1 MQPTLCS
8 RCHKNMAVV
17 FIQKIEQ
24 GQTKNEGLCLKCAK
38 ELGIKPVEDMMQK
51 MGITDEDLEGLTNEM
66 MSAFGGAEGL
76 EGLMPQEESE
86 EEDEEGK
93 TATFPFLNKLFGS
106 SPSTPPSSPGEG
118 GRSSSGREEKTT
130 GKSERQP
137 KRKFLENY
145 CISLSQKAAD
155 GKLDCIVG
163 REEEIQR
170 TIQILNRRQKNNPCL
185 IGEPGVGKTAIAE
198 GLAQRIYEKQVP
210 YKLLEKEVY
219 LLDLTALVAGTQFRG
234 QFESRMKG
242 LIEEIKKLG
251 NIILVID
258 EVHNLVGAG
267 DAEGS
272 MNAANILKPAL
283 SRGEIQVIG
292 ATTLTEYRKHIEKDS
307 ALERR
312 FQPVVVEEPSI
323 EDAVKIIEGVAP
335 YYEKYH
341 FVSVSKELCRQAVL
355 MSERYINDRFLPDK
369 AIDLIDEACS
379 DVNLHN
385 QSLAREGEV
394 RKELDALAKERDTLV
409 ADANDREYKRQN
421 NLKTNEQRQAECRR
435 DLAKLSG
442 EHDALSSVG
451 DQEAGLRDNER
462 EQARLQRELNNLIR
476 DRETM
481 ISAGQEDDQ
490 YARLASI
497 KSREVQ
503 LQEELDRLD
512 AQSAPP
518 LTVEHLARVI
528 ELWTKIPAS
537 SIQEAEYERLAKLE
551 DRLKSHVIGQDE
563 AVHAVSA
570 AVRRGRVGIASKRKP
585 VSFIFVG
592 STGVGKTELVKRLSQ
607 DLFHS
612 PESLIRLDMSEFME
626 KFSVSRIIG
635 SPPGYVGYDEAGQLT
650 EKVRRKPYCV
660 VLFDEIEKAH
670 PDVLNILLQIL
681 DDGHITDAQGRNV
694 NFENTV
700 IVMTSNAGS
709 DTKSSGSVG
718 FGGSAND
725 QGRERAMKALESFL
739 RPEFINR
746 VDEIVYFNKL
756 SEENFKEIAGIMLGE
771 LRDAMAGKEIVFSW
785 DDSLLD
791 YLVKQSYSLTY
802 GARNLRRQIQKDL
815 EDAITTYLIDHYQQS
830 ITHIKATVQD
840 GAVTLQTQEDVETAV
855 LLPPVPVGEH
865 QE

>member
-8 RCHKNMAVV
+8 RCHKNVAVI
-17 FIQKIEQ
+17 FIQKME
-24 GQTKNEGLCLKCAK
+24 GGATKSEGLCLKCAK

-51 MGITDEDLEGLTNEM
+51 MGISDEDLEGLTNEM
-66 MSAFGGAEGL
+66 MSAFGGAEGM
-76 EGLMPQEESE
+76 EGLVPAEDGDD
-86 EEDEEGK
+86 EEDEGK

-106 SPSTPPSSPGEG
+106 AQSPQAQPPE
-118 GRSSSGREEKTT
+118 REQPRQGDGKEKK
-130 GKSERQP
+130 GDKPP

-145 CISLSQKAAD
+145 CISLTQKAAD
-155 GKLDCIVG
+155 GKLDRIIG
-163 REEEIQR
+163 RDEEIQR

-198 GLAQRIYEKQVP
+198 GLAQKIYQRDVP
-210 YKLLEKEVY
+210 YKLLDKEVY

-258 EVHNLVGAG
+258 EVHNIVGAG

-292 ATTLTEYRKHIEKDS
+292 ATTLTEYRKYIEKDS

-312 FQPVVVEEPSI
+312 FQPVMVEEPSI
-323 EDAVKIIEGVAP
+323 EDSVKIIQGIAP
-335 YYEKYH
+335 YYEKFH
-341 FVSVSKELCRQAVL
+341 FVSISPEMCRLAVT
-355 MSERYINDRFLPDK
+355 MSERYITDRFLPDK

-385 QSLAREGEV
+385 KTLAREVEV
-394 RKELDALAKERDTLV
+394 KKEIESLEKERERLMV
-409 ADANDREYKRQN
+409 EANDRDYKRQTA
-421 NLKTNEQRQAECRR
+421 LKNNEQRQTELRR
-435 DLAKLSG
+435 ELAKLNA
-442 EHDALSSVG
+442 EHDSLMGNPATTEALSANEQRQSNFRRELG
-451 DQEAGLRDNER
+451 SLAEER
-462 EQARLQRELNNLIR
+462 EKLLSDEGSSKDYENL
-476 DRETM
+476 
-481 ISAGQEDDQ
+481 A
-490 YARLASI
+490 AI
-497 KSREVQ
+497 KSREMQ
-503 LQEELDRLD
+503 LQDELAKLE

-518 LTVEHLARVI
+518 LTVEHLAHVI

-537 SIQEAEYERLAKLE
+537 QIQEAEYERLARLE
-551 DRLKSHVIGQDE
+551 DRLKEHIIGQDE
-563 AVHAVSA
+563 AVHAVA
-570 AVRRGRVGIASKRKP
+570 TAVRRGRVGIASKRKP

-592 STGVGKTELVKRLSQ
+592 STGVGKTELVKRLAM
-607 DLFHS
+607 DMFHS

-626 KFSVSRIIG
+626 KFAVSRIIG

-660 VLFDEIEKAH
+660 ILFDEIEKAH

-694 NFENTV
+694 NFENTI

-709 DTKSSGSVG
+709 DARTSAGSVG
-718 FGGSAND
+718 FGRTAD
-725 QGRERAMKALESFL
+725 EQGKERAMKALEGFL

-756 SEENFKEIAGIMLGE
+756 TEENFKAIAGIMLGE
-771 LRDAMAGKEIVFSW
+771 LRDNLKERGITFTW
-785 DDSLLD
+785 DEALLD
-791 YLVKQSYSLTY
+791 HLVKKSFSATY

-815 EDAITTYLIDHYQQS
+815 EDGIATKLIDSYLHPLHS
-830 ITHIKATVQD
+830 IHASAD
-840 GAVTLQTQEDVETAV
+840 GDSVALTSE
-855 LLPPVPVGEH
+855 
-865 QE
+865 